1 METPMTHLPKN
12 TPSSLTVHG
21 VMALVILLGGCATA
35 QPPSSQL
42 TTTLAT
48 ANETVKQAREVGA
61 QEYAPLELQMAES
74 KMQAAQ
80 AAIAKNDNDRAGR
93 LASEAM
99 VDARLAAVKARS
111 AKTQAV
117 ARKLQQSIEA
127 LREEIARNKKG

>member
-1 METPMTHLPKN
+1 MKRLPKS
-12 TPSSLTVHG
+12 TPSSLIAYG

-42 TTTLAT
+42 TATLAT
-48 ANETVKQAREVGA
+48 ANETVKQAREVDA
-61 QEYAPLELQMAES
+61 QEYAPLELQTAER

-80 AAIAKNDNDRAGR
+80 TALAMKDNERAGR
-93 LASEAM
+93 LANEAM
-99 VDARLAAVKARS
+99 VDARLAAVKSRS

-117 ARKLQQSIEA
+117 VRELQQSIET